1 MGDVNNDGF
10 VDAVDAS
17 AVLAEYASLSGGGSG
32 SFTDDMKKAA
42 DIDGNG
48 ITDAVDASNILAY
61 YAFLSSGEEG
71 EDPFAPYRK

>member
-32 SFTDDMKKAA
+32 SFSEAMKKAA

-48 ITDAVDASNILAY
+48 MTDAVDASNILAY
-61 YAFLSSGEEG
+61 YAYLSSGEQG
-71 EDPFAPYRK
+71 DDPFAPYRK